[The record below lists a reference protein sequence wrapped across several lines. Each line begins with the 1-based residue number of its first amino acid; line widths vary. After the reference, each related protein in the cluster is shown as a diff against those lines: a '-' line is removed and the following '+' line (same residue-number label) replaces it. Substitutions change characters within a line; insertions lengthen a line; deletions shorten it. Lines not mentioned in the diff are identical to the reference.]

1 VQPFALNWKLCHCKV
16 PRILTGCAQEA
27 CRKFIQDGGS
37 KEDAV
42 KLAVGNSVA
51 VLLATISFR
60 LSFLWHSLFFII
72 DSLASEHEIS
82 EASAEADSLE
92 SLIHWLHALI
102 GFISFMFQ
110 ETMMSAAEAAGREA
124 AQSAALADPEK
135 LPPEAN
141 EAPEEEALEED
152 QVVEEAASEDSK
164 DIS

>member
-1 VQPFALNWKLCHCKV
+1 MLSNWLWETQQRFSWQP
-16 PRILTGCAQEA
+16 
-27 CRKFIQDGGS
+27 
-37 KEDAV
+37 
-42 KLAVGNSVA
+42 LASGYHFSG
-51 VLLATISFR
+51 IR
-60 LSFLWHSLFFII
+60 FFII

-164 DIS
+164 EIS